1 MAYTVNNFNGSFL
14 TSVADGTIDTTTDI
28 RLVGKNYAGYGELQN
43 ENFLHLMEN
52 FANTTPPPKAV
63 IGQIWYDVTS
73 TEKKLKF
80 WDGVNWRIAGGAKAQ
95 GTPPSGLSAGEFW
108 WDNVAKQLYT
118 WSGTEFVLIGPET
131 SPDLGASAVSARV
144 VKDTLGNPHTI
155 VEIKAG
161 GNTVAVANSDDAFQ
175 LDTVQNSIPGFNP
188 PIEIK
193 KGLTLANTGTTG
205 ITSDNSR
212 FWGTSS
218 NALKLGG
225 IEASQFINLLE
236 GNFGVDVKFG
246 DNGFVLGDRNN
257 FKIKVENTD
266 QLILENT
273 LGEDITVRVGPNAT
287 SNVAI
292 FKTTGLIPANTNT
305 FALGTPTVRWSN
317 VYTTSLSATNITGT
331 LTGNSTGVHLGNV
344 VAANG
349 GLIVNSL
356 TNAVGNP
363 DGSTVFT
370 GTYLG
375 TFGTLETPG
384 TFIGTADTANRLA
397 GILPSE
403 QIPSSGTP
411 VSVPVR
417 DSNGDIYA
425 RNFIATGAANK
436 ADQLAFAGGYV
447 GASSTV
453 PGGTDKKSIAARDSA
468 GDIYATLF
476 RGTATAARY
485 ADLAEKYLA
494 DKEYEVGTVVAV
506 GGDAE
511 VTASQFGDRAIGVV
525 SANPAYMMNSELEG
539 GTYIALKGRVPVK
552 VIGSVKKKDRLVATD
567 NGYAIK
573 ATHHQHADVF
583 AVALESSD
591 DTGVK
596 LIEAVIL

>member
-1 MAYTVNNFNGSFL
+1 MRNKIVHFFL
-14 TSVADGTIDTTTDI
+14 VVYECHFSNRHFRSRQLACTH
-28 RLVGKNYAGYGELQN
+28 LVGGALAG
-43 ENFLHLMEN
+43 
-52 FANTTPPPKAV
+52 
-63 IGQIWYDVTS
+63 
-73 TEKKLKF
+73 
-80 WDGVNWRIAGGAKAQ
+80 
-95 GTPPSGLSAGEFW
+95 
-108 WDNVAKQLYT
+108 VA
-118 WSGTEFVLIGPET
+118 
-131 SPDLGASAVSARV
+131 
-144 VKDTLGNPHTI
+144 
-155 VEIKAG
+155 
-161 GNTVAVANSDDAFQ
+161 
-175 LDTVQNSIPGFNP
+175 
-188 PIEIK
+188 
-193 KGLTLANTGTTG
+193 
-205 ITSDNSR
+205 
-212 FWGTSS
+212 
-218 NALKLGG
+218 
-225 IEASQFINLLE
+225 

-266 QLILENT
+266 QLIIENT
-273 LGEDITVRVGPNAT
+273 LGEDITIRVGANAT

-292 FKTTGLIPANTNT
+292 FKTTGLIPANNNAFT
-305 FALGTPTVRWSN
+305 LGTSTVRWSN
-317 VYTTSLSATNITGT
+317 VHTTNLSATNITGT

-356 TNAVGNP
+356 TNTVGNP

-417 DSNGDIYA
+417 DINGDIYA

-436 ADQLAFAGGYV
+436 ANQLAFAGGYV
-447 GASSTV
+447 SASSTV
-453 PGGTDKKSIAARDSA
+453 PGGIDKKSIAARDAA

-552 VIGSVKKKDRLVATD
+552 VIGAVKKKDRLVATD

>member
-1 MAYTVNNFNGSFL
+1 
-14 TSVADGTIDTTTDI
+14 
-28 RLVGKNYAGYGELQN
+28 
-43 ENFLHLMEN
+43 
-52 FANTTPPPKAV
+52 
-63 IGQIWYDVTS
+63 
-73 TEKKLKF
+73 
-80 WDGVNWRIAGGAKAQ
+80 
-95 GTPPSGLSAGEFW
+95 
-108 WDNVAKQLYT
+108 
-118 WSGTEFVLIGPET
+118 
-131 SPDLGASAVSARV
+131 
-144 VKDTLGNPHTI
+144 
-155 VEIKAG
+155 
-161 GNTVAVANSDDAFQ
+161 VANSDDAFQ

-205 ITSDNSR
+205 ITSDNYR

-273 LGEDITVRVGPNAT
+273 LGEDITIRVGPNAT

-292 FKTTGLIPANTNT
+292 FKTTGLIPADNNAFT
-305 FALGTPTVRWSN
+305 LGTSTVRWSN
-317 VYTTSLSATNITGT
+317 VHTTSLSATNITGT

-349 GLIVNSL
+349 GLIVNSS

-403 QIPSSGTP
+403 QLPSSGTP

-417 DSNGDIYA
+417 DINGDIYA

-453 PGGTDKKSIAARDSA
+453 PGGADKKSIAARDAA

-494 DKEYEVGTVVAV
+494 DKE
-506 GGDAE
+506 
-511 VTASQFGDRAIGVV
+511 
-525 SANPAYMMNSELEG
+525 
-539 GTYIALKGRVPVK
+539 
-552 VIGSVKKKDRLVATD
+552 
-567 NGYAIK
+567 
-573 ATHHQHADVF
+573 
-583 AVALESSD
+583 
-591 DTGVK
+591 
-596 LIEAVIL
+596 